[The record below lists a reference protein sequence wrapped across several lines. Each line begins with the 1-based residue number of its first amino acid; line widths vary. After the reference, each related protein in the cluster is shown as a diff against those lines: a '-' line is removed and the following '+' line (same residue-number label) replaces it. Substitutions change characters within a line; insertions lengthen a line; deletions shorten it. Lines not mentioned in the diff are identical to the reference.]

1 MAVQQLVDL
10 DFVTTST
17 ATNLKAPVNPGDAVR
32 LQDLQS
38 AIEGLNNKD
47 EVLVSTQGNINL
59 AAPGASIDGRA
70 MASGERFLARSQT
83 ATAENGIYIWS
94 GAATPATRAPDAN
107 TGAEL
112 RQAIVTVAFGTDAG
126 ATFRQT
132 ATVTTIGTDAVTWV
146 AFGNSAPAA
155 STTVAGIVELATQ
168 SEVDAGTPTGLAVTV
183 GTLTAWAGRKQ
194 KATLVIGDGTATQ
207 FDITHNFNTQDVI
220 VQVVRNSAP
229 FDTVFTDQE
238 RPTVNTA
245 RVRFSAAPAANA
257 FKIIA
262 IA

>member
-1 MAVQQLVDL
+1 MAVQQLIDL
-10 DFVTTST
+10 DFNSGST
-17 ATNLKAPVNPGDAVR
+17 AINLKAPVNPNDAAR
-32 LQDLQS
+32 LADVQS

-59 AAPGASIDGRA
+59 AAPGATIDGRA

-83 ATAENGIYIWS
+83 ASAENGIYIWT
-94 GAATPATRAPDAN
+94 GAATPATRSPDAN

-126 ATFRQT
+126 TTFRQT

-168 SEVDAGTPTGLAVTV
+168 SEQDAGTPTGLVPTL
-183 GTLTAWAGRKQ
+183 GTLQAWTGRKL

-207 FDITHNFNTQDVI
+207 FDLTHNFNTFDTI
-220 VQVVRNSAP
+220 IQVVRNSGAR
-229 FDTVFTDQE
+229 DTVGVDQE
-238 RPTVNTA
+238 RPDVNTA
-245 RVRFSAAPAANA
+245 RVRFSAAPASNA
-257 FKIIA
+257 FKIIV